1 MEGIVDQRWFL
12 EFSHSITWLKL
23 VFLHLEWNQLPF
35 SVIFSEL
42 FKCWVSGTG
51 RADFQLIQSRSD
63 GTTES
68 QENSWL
74 NWHSWL
80 ALTRGYLKKWVIQP
94 KHGRVEEQESCHS
107 ERNGLQAPIWWRII
121 MMKNTAEILK
131 EKSWLSEGKLNA
143 TLDLEA
149 IRGHGNLQ
157 SESNC
162 GCLR

>member
-35 SVIFSEL
+35 SVIFSRIIQMPSL
-42 FKCWVSGTG
+42 
-51 RADFQLIQSRSD
+51 RHRQSRFSAYSEQKWWNNREPREFL
-63 GTTES
+63 TE
-68 QENSWL
+68 
-74 NWHSWL
+74 
-80 ALTRGYLKKWVIQP
+80 LTFLTGIDRGYLKKWVIQP

-131 EKSWLSEGKLNA
+131 EKSWLPEGKLNA
-143 TLDLEA
+143 MLDLEA